1 MQQQLATS
9 DDDAALPFDDVPPAV
24 ELHNGA
30 TRIGI
35 WDAARRRALPLAAPE
50 HARALVSWLVMAA
63 NDAEK
68 ERVVA
73 MLATLA
79 CEPSNRRVIALA
91 GAIPLVVYMV
101 TTGSP
106 SHKLRAMRTLRNL
119 AVGSPENQLQIVAA
133 GGLKALMTVF
143 TKGNEAEQHEAA
155 VAMGLLVQ
163 QREVAMSDDSC
174 AIGESLDVLAASS
187 HSDLQA
193 SHAAWLRAKLSYHSI
208 PDDELETLSADIPAI
223 VRLLESAN
231 DTHVL
236 RAVAVLRK
244 LARDPENKAR
254 IVVAGGIAPLV
265 ALLQAPPDRL
275 DSVARTH
282 AAWTLGQVASN
293 AVSATQIVHEGAL
306 PSLIEL
312 VDSENVREREAAAYA
327 LRHLAC
333 SSQIRAEIGRRGGIS
348 PLTVSIRSRQSSRCE
363 RDHALAAI
371 KNLSC
376 QSENQSRVAE
386 TGIVPVLLAIIA
398 RETIASH
405 VSQAIAVLRNI
416 TWLHPG
422 NQELIARHGGIRPLV
437 ALLSTGSPAQRVHA
451 TAALANMATHCDL
464 QSAILAAGTL
474 PPLIDLLL
482 QRECSSSNG
491 SSVLVEQ
498 HEQALLLIRNVVFES
513 PVNQQRVG
521 ASGVIPRLVGIL
533 RDGVE
538 RLKKQAAAALRNLV
552 WCHAA
557 NQEYLSDT
565 NGGVAVLVAL
575 LSSGTKSQREQ
586 AAATLA
592 NLAADNRQA
601 QERIVRLGA
610 IEPLVELVARG
621 TEPQQEQAML
631 AIKNLL
637 FVDGT
642 RVQTAI
648 PGVIPAFV
656 EMMVAGTAA
665 QRQHA
670 TWALANL
677 ACHATNKT
685 EIVAAGAIRPL
696 VSTLAKGRDTQK
708 QYAAAAIANLAS
720 CPEHKMKILAVGGAD
735 PLVDLVMR
743 GNPQQKK
750 QAAWALRNISW
761 DCPDGRRAIA
771 DAGGIPALVLLME
784 KGADSHREHAAAA
797 IANLACDSNHQAKIA
812 TAGGILSLV
821 SLMVTG
827 TDGQKQQAV
836 WALANLALSAPNRI
850 KIIHAG
856 GVPLLEAIAA
866 TGTVEQRRGAE
877 IALSRMANTLARL
890 HDERSASSRAL
901 HAAVRQ
907 RRGGGGA
914 GGHVNYSRSS
924 VV

>member
-1 MQQQLATS
+1 MPTPTPMPMPS
-9 DDDAALPFDDVPPAV
+9 DDDTALPFDDVPPAI

-30 TRIGI
+30 TRIAI
-35 WDAARRRALPLAAPE
+35 WDPARRRALPLASAE

-68 ERVVA
+68 ECVVA

-101 TTGSP
+101 TTGAP
-106 SHKLRAMRTLRNL
+106 THKLRAMRTLRNL
-119 AVGSPENQLQIVAA
+119 AFESPENQLQIVAA

-143 TKGNEAEQHEAA
+143 TKGTEDEQQEAA
-155 VAMGLLVQ
+155 AAMGLLVQ
-163 QREVAMSDDSC
+163 QREVALSSDSGL
-174 AIGESLDVLAASS
+174 IGESLDALAASS
-187 HSDLQA
+187 RSDLQA

-208 PDDELETLSADIPAI
+208 PDDELDTLAADIPAI
-223 VRLLESAN
+223 VGLLESAN
-231 DTHVL
+231 DRHVK

-244 LARDPENKAR
+244 LARDGENKAR

-265 ALLQAPPDRL
+265 ALLRAPEDRL
-275 DSVARTH
+275 DGAVRTH
-282 AAWTLGQVASN
+282 AAWTLGHVACN

-312 VDSENVREREAAAYA
+312 VDSASVRDREAAAYA
-327 LRHLAC
+327 LRNLAC
-333 SSQIRAEIGRRGGIS
+333 STQLRAEIGRRGGIA
-348 PLTVSIRSRQSSRCE
+348 PLAVSVRSRQSSRCE
-363 RDHALAAI
+363 REHALAAI

-386 TGIVPVLLAIIA
+386 TGVLPVLLAIVA
-398 RETIASH
+398 RETTASL
-405 VSQAIAVLRNI
+405 VSQAVAVLRNL
-416 TWLHPG
+416 TWLHPA
-422 NQELIARHGGIRPLV
+422 NQELIARHGGVRPLV
-437 ALLSTGSPAQRVHA
+437 ALLSTGSASQRVHA

-464 QSAILAAGTL
+464 QCEILAAGTL
-474 PPLIDLLL
+474 PPLMDLLL
-482 QRECSSSNG
+482 QREPPSASS
-491 SSVLVEQ
+491 SSVLVDQ

-513 PVNQQRVG
+513 PVNQLRVG

-533 RDGVE
+533 RDGAE

-552 WCHAA
+552 WRHPA
-557 NQEYLSDT
+557 NQGYLSDA
-565 NGGVAVLVAL
+565 NGGVAALVAL
-575 LSSGTKSQREQ
+575 LLSGTKSQREQ

-592 NLAADNRQA
+592 NLAADNRHA

-621 TEPQQEQAML
+621 TEPQQEQAMA
-631 AIKNLL
+631 AIKNLI

-642 RVQTAI
+642 HVQAAI
-648 PGVIPAFV
+648 PGVVPAFV
-656 EMMVAGTAA
+656 QMMVAGTPA

-677 ACHATNKT
+677 ACHPTNKSD
-685 EIVAAGAIRPL
+685 IVAAGAIRPL

-708 QYAAAAIANLAS
+708 QYAAAAVANLAS
-720 CPEHKMKILAVGGAD
+720 CPEHKAKILAVGGVD

-743 GNPQQKK
+743 GNSHQKK

-784 KGADSHREHAAAA
+784 KGSDSHREHAAAA
-797 IANLACDSNHQAKIA
+797 VANLACDAEHQAKIA
-812 TAGGILSLV
+812 AAGGILSLV

-827 TDGQKQQAV
+827 NDGQKQQAV
-836 WALANLALSAPNRI
+836 WALANLALSAPNRV

-866 TGTVEQRRGAE
+866 TGTAEQRRGAE
-877 IALSRMANTLARL
+877 IALSRMAKTLARL
-890 HDERSASSRAL
+890 QSESSASSRAL
-901 HAAVRQ
+901 HSVR
-907 RRGGGGA
+907 G
-914 GGHVNYSRSS
+914 
-924 VV
+924 